1 MAFFYKIIYNCE
13 IFYGGI
19 IMKAIVNTKLILEDG
34 IIFDGVILFDN
45 GIIKALGKT
54 SDVEIPDGCEI
65 IDAKGKYTC
74 PGFID
79 IHCHGAGENH
89 FYDNTEE
96 CCQHF
101 IEHGETTVLP
111 TLYMDL
117 SIDDIIE
124 KSQIIKSRSDKGVCR
139 IMDGLYM
146 ETPYMN
152 FSGSFKSKNKVPENI
167 VPEDYERM
175 LAAVGNHVRVWAI
188 DPAREGIDDFMA
200 YAQKNYPKSIFALGH
215 SSASSDDCKRVS
227 KYGVKVQ
234 THHNDS
240 GKAKGRCQGSIGAG
254 CDEYTLYNPDM
265 YAELIVDE
273 TGIHVVP
280 DRIKM
285 VVRTKG
291 VEKIILISDS
301 TTTVSN
307 FKNNEAEGIWYS
319 PDLNYDDRGM
329 LAGSRL
335 TVDNAC
341 RNMMVHTGYGLCHA
355 IRMATANPAKMLG
368 IYDTVGTLDVGKR
381 ANLLIINDEV
391 RVEKVFLDGEL
402 MVDKA

>member
-124 KSQIIKSRSDKGVCR
+124 KSQIIKSRSDKKT
-139 IMDGLYM
+139 I
-146 ETPYMN
+146 
-152 FSGSFKSKNKVPENI
+152 
-167 VPEDYERM
+167 
-175 LAAVGNHVRVWAI
+175 
-188 DPAREGIDDFMA
+188 
-200 YAQKNYPKSIFALGH
+200 
-215 SSASSDDCKRVS
+215 
-227 KYGVKVQ
+227 
-234 THHNDS
+234 
-240 GKAKGRCQGSIGAG
+240 
-254 CDEYTLYNPDM
+254 
-265 YAELIVDE
+265 
-273 TGIHVVP
+273 
-280 DRIKM
+280 
-285 VVRTKG
+285 
-291 VEKIILISDS
+291 
-301 TTTVSN
+301 
-307 FKNNEAEGIWYS
+307 
-319 PDLNYDDRGM
+319 
-329 LAGSRL
+329 
-335 TVDNAC
+335 
-341 RNMMVHTGYGLCHA
+341 
-355 IRMATANPAKMLG
+355 
-368 IYDTVGTLDVGKR
+368 
-381 ANLLIINDEV
+381 
-391 RVEKVFLDGEL
+391 
-402 MVDKA
+402 

>member
-1 MAFFYKIIYNCE
+1 
-13 IFYGGI
+13 
-19 IMKAIVNTKLILEDG
+19 MKAIVNTKLILEDG
-34 IIFDGVILFDN
+34 IIFNGAILFEN
-45 GIIKALGKT
+45 GIIADLGKA
-54 SDVEIPDGCEI
+54 SDVTIPDGTEI
-65 IDAKGKYTC
+65 IDAHGKYTA

-79 IHCHGAGENH
+79 IHCHGAGEYWYYKNPV
-89 FYDNTEE
+89 E
-96 CCQHF
+96 CSKHF

-111 TLYMDL
+111 TLYMNM
-117 SIDDIIE
+117 SIDEMIE
-124 KSQIIKSRSDKGVCR
+124 ASALLKDKAKDGVCR

-146 ETPYMN
+146 EAPYMN
-152 FSGSFKSKNKVPENI
+152 FSGSFKNQNKVPENI
-167 VPEDYERM
+167 VAEDYERM
-175 LAAVGNHVRVWAI
+175 LAAMGDYARVWAI
-188 DPAREGIDDFMA
+188 DPAREGIDEFMA
-200 YAQKNYPKSIFALGH
+200 YTHKNYPDAIFALGH
-215 SSASSDDCKRVS
+215 SSATSDDCKRVA

-234 THHNDS
+234 THHSDS
-240 GKAKGRCQGSIGAG
+240 GKAKGRCQGAIGAG

-291 VEKIILISDS
+291 VEKMILISDS
-301 TTTVSN
+301 TPSVGGY
-307 FKNNEAEGIWYS
+307 KNNEEAGIWYS

-341 RNMMVHTGYGLCHA
+341 RNLMSHTGYGLCHA

-368 IYDTVGTLDVGKR
+368 IYDTVGTLDIGKR
-381 ANLLIINDEV
+381 ANLLIIDDEV
-391 RVEKVFLDGEL
+391 RIEKVFLDGEL

>member
-1 MAFFYKIIYNCE
+1 
-13 IFYGGI
+13 
-19 IMKAIVNTKLILEDG
+19 MKAIVNTKLVLEDG
-34 IIFDGVILFDN
+34 IIFDGVILFEN
-45 GIIKALGKT
+45 GIITDLGKA
-54 SDVEIPDGCEI
+54 SEISIPNGAEI
-65 IDAKGKYTC
+65 IDAHGKYTA

-79 IHCHGAGENH
+79 IHCHGAKDYWYYKNP
-89 FYDNTEE
+89 DE
-96 CCQHF
+96 CSRHF

-111 TLYMDL
+111 TLYMNM
-117 SIDDIIE
+117 SIDEIIE
-124 KSQIIKSRSDKGVCR
+124 ASAFLKDKAKDGVCR

-146 ETPYMN
+146 EGPYMN
-152 FSGSFKSKNKVPENI
+152 FSGSFKNQNKAPENI
-167 VPEDYERM
+167 VAEDYERM
-175 LAAVGNHVRVWAI
+175 LAAMGNYARVWAI
-188 DPAREGIDDFMA
+188 DPAREGIDEFMA
-200 YAQKNYPKSIFALGH
+200 YTHKNYPDTIFALGH
-215 SSASSDDCKRVS
+215 SQATSDDCKRVA

-240 GKAKGRCQGSIGAG
+240 GKAKGRCQGAIGAG

-291 VEKIILISDS
+291 VEKMILISDATPS
-301 TTTVSN
+301 IGDY
-307 FKNNEAEGIWYS
+307 KNNEDAGIWYS

-341 RNMMVHTGYGLCHA
+341 RNLMSHTGYGLCHA

-381 ANLLIINDEV
+381 ANLIIINDEV